1 MYKIFLRK
9 RALLKKYENIQILE
23 LKYLIFFKMYGHNYY
38 IIKCEK
44 IIQMFVE
51 YLAIHFKKI
60 QITVTVIKRE

>member
-1 MYKIFLRK
+1 
-9 RALLKKYENIQILE
+9 
-23 LKYLIFFKMYGHNYY
+23 MYGHNYY

>member
-9 RALLKKYENIQILE
+9 RALLKKYENIQILK
-23 LKYLIFFKMYGHNYY
+23 LKYLIFKKMYGHNYY

-60 QITVTVIKRE
+60 K